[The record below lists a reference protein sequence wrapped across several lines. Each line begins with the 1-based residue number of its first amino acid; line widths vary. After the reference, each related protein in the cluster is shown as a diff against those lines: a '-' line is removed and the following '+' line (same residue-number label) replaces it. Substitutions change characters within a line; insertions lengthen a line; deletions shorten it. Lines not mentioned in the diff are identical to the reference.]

1 MSEGRL
7 IIKRDLDKLEKW
19 AHVNIINKAK
29 CKVLH
34 LGWCNPRYVYRLE
47 ELSKSCPE
55 KDLGNLVD
63 EKLDL
68 SQMCA
73 LTAQEDNSILGC
85 IKRRAASREREVIV
99 PLCSAPVSTMSRPG
113 AHST

>member
-47 ELSKSCPE
+47 EELTESSPAE
-55 KDLGNLVD
+55 KDLEVLAD
-63 EKLDL
+63 EKFDM
-68 SQMCA
+68 SHQCA
-73 LTAQEDNSILGC
+73 LVAQKANSTVSC
-85 IKRRAASREREVIV
+85 ISRGVASRE
-99 PLCSAPVSTMSRPG
+99 
-113 AHST
+113 